1 MLPPGPAAPAAA
13 QTIEWI
19 ARPTGLMR
27 RSAARYGQPFTL
39 RTLWADAP
47 MVLVSDPETVKRV
60 YAAPEDELRGGASS
74 TVLEPFAGPSSILLT
89 SGAAHM
95 RQRKLMLPPFHG
107 KRMEEHRATVAAL
120 AEAEVAR
127 WTPGRPLPTLPRM
140 QELTLDVIL
149 GVVLGA
155 PDPPLRAAIRAALDM
170 TTSLPRLIALS
181 LAPRGSAP
189 WRPFMR
195 AVARVDALL
204 REAIRARTRSN
215 AEGAV
220 IDELIAA
227 GAGEDEL
234 RDQVVTLLAAGHET
248 TAGSLAWACER
259 LARHPHVVTRL
270 REDGDAYLEATVKEV
285 LRVRPVLS
293 ITPRKVVRPFT
304 VGEWTLP
311 PGIHVTPCLYLA
323 HRRPELWPDPTAFR
337 PERFLEGAPA
347 PYAWLPFG
355 GGVRRC
361 AGAAFATMELHEVLR
376 AVVRRFDLGPD
387 RPEGE
392 RMRRRG
398 VTLTPSRGGRIVPL
412 ASG

>member
-13 QTIEWI
+13 QTFEWV
-19 ARPTGLMR
+19 ARPTDLMR
-27 RSAARYGQPFTL
+27 RSAARYGEPFTL

-47 MVLVSDPETVKRV
+47 MVLVSDPETIRRV

-89 SGAAHM
+89 SGEPHL

-107 KRMEEHRATVAAL
+107 KRMEEHRATIAAL

-127 WTPGRPLPTLPRM
+127 WTPGQPLRTLPRM
-140 QELTLDVIL
+140 QSLTLDLILKVVI
-149 GVVLGA
+149 GA
-155 PDPPLRAAIRAALDM
+155 PDPRLRAAIRAALDM

-195 AVARVDALL
+195 AVGRVDALL
-204 REAIRARTRSN
+204 RAEIRTRRPG
-215 AEGAV
+215 ATAV
-220 IDELIAA
+220 IDELIAS
-227 GAGEDEL
+227 GASEDEL
-234 RDQVVTLLAAGHET
+234 RDQVITLLAAGHET

-259 LARHPHVVTRL
+259 LARHPEVVARL
-270 REDGDAYLEATVKEV
+270 REDGDAYLDATVKEV

-293 ITPRKVVRPFT
+293 ITPRKVVQPFV
-304 VGEWTLP
+304 VGDWTLP
-311 PGIHVTPCLYLA
+311 PGVHVTPCLYLA
-323 HRRPELWPDPTAFR
+323 HRRSELWPDPTAFR

-347 PYAWLPFG
+347 PYSWLPFG
-355 GGVRRC
+355 GGTRRC

-376 AVVRRFDLGPD
+376 AVVRRFDLGAD

-398 VTLTPSRGGRIVPL
+398 VTLTPARGGRIVPL
-412 ASG
+412 ASQ

>member
-13 QTIEWI
+13 QTIEWV
-19 ARPTGLMR
+19 ARPTDLMR
-27 RSAARYGQPFTL
+27 RSAARYGEPFTL

-47 MVLVSDPETVKRV
+47 MVLVSDPETIRRV

-89 SGAAHM
+89 SGEPHL

-107 KRMEEHRATVAAL
+107 KRMEEHRATIAAL

-127 WTPGRPLPTLPRM
+127 WTAGRPLRTLPRM
-140 QELTLDVIL
+140 QSLTLDLILMVVIGTSDL
-149 GVVLGA
+149 R
-155 PDPPLRAAIRAALDM
+155 LRAAIRAALDM

-181 LAPRGSAP
+181 LAPRGSPP

-195 AVARVDALL
+195 AVGRVDALL
-204 REAIRARTRSN
+204 RAEIRTRRPG
-215 AEGAV
+215 ATAV
-220 IDELIAA
+220 IDELIAS
-227 GAGEDEL
+227 GASEDEL
-234 RDQVVTLLAAGHET
+234 RDQVITLLAAGHET

-259 LARHPHVVTRL
+259 LARHPEVVARL
-270 REDGDAYLEATVKEV
+270 REDGDAYLGATVKEV

-293 ITPRKVVRPFT
+293 ITPRKVMRPFA
-304 VGEWTLP
+304 VGDWTLP
-311 PGIHVTPCLYLA
+311 PGVHVTPCLYLA

-337 PERFLEGAPA
+337 PERFVEGAPA
-347 PYAWLPFG
+347 PYSWLPFG
-355 GGVRRC
+355 GGTRRC

-376 AVVRRFDLGPD
+376 AVVRRFDLRPD

-398 VTLTPSRGGRIVPL
+398 VTLTPARGGRIVPL
-412 ASG
+412 ASQ